1 MLRSLLISTLVVI
14 SFAVRSQDKVTLNGY
29 IKDAENGEELIG
41 ATVYIP
47 QLKAGTVTNAY
58 GFYAITA
65 PKGTYEVHY
74 TFVGYNFKTTTV
86 ELKADVSLNVEM
98 QNETTTIQ
106 EVVISDK
113 AINDNVISVQM
124 SKNTI
129 DITQLKKLPALFGEA
144 DIIKSIQML
153 PGVISAGEGT
163 SAFFVRGG
171 GADQNL
177 IQIDE
182 APVYDPSHLFGL
194 FSVFN
199 ADVIKDAELYKGG
212 IPARFGGRLSSI
224 LDVRTK
230 DGNNKDF
237 AVTGGVGT
245 MASRLMV
252 EGPLKKEKS
261 SFVVSARTS
270 NLGLYLTAMD
280 TDNSANFYDINAK
293 VNFRANNK
301 NRFFIAGYTGRDKFS
316 FNGGDVG
323 FEWGNSTGTFRW
335 NHLFNERL
343 FANFSVIASQFDYK
357 LEIKDPVQGIKWVSN
372 IQQGTVKA
380 DFSYSL
386 NPNNELNFGYHLSGR
401 RFAPGE
407 VSPTSSASIFQPIEL
422 QHMYAIDH
430 AIFISNQQKVGESFL
445 VDYGARLSLFQNVG
459 PGDVYQYVDPHDN
472 TDIVR
477 TDTLHYD
484 KFENIKSYLNF
495 EPRVSVRYS
504 FSESQSVKLSYN
516 RMVQNTH
523 LISAATVPVPF
534 NTWSPSDTYLKPQLA
549 DQYAAG
555 YFRNLRNNVYEFS
568 WEVYYKDI
576 SNITD
581 FADNAQI
588 FFNDDLATEYRQGKS
603 WSYGTEFMLN
613 KKQGKLTGM
622 ISYTWSKTTRKI
634 PGVNL
639 GDAFPANYDRR
650 NVVIVSTIFI
660 FASWQCYRPSG
671 AV

>member
-603 WSYGTEFMLN
+603 
-613 KKQGKLTGM
+613 
-622 ISYTWSKTTRKI
+622 
-634 PGVNL
+634 
-639 GDAFPANYDRR
+639 
-650 NVVIVSTIFI
+650 
-660 FASWQCYRPSG
+660 
-671 AV
+671 